1 MENMTPSILAN
12 LAFWL
17 IGIVATGCYFYR
29 LCWHIG
35 VKYLAPAAIYVL
47 RMKYSFMALKWCI
60 NSFCK
65 LAGFSYTVTAIHHAG
80 NDELFTGLSFTDAD
94 DKFYQLLETTRNW
107 KHVYVTRVSKRKTKI
122 VRSIKY

>member
-1 MENMTPSILAN
+1 MELTPSVLVN

-29 LCWHIG
+29 LCWHAG
-35 VKYLAPAAIYVL
+35 VKYLAPAIIYVM
-47 RMKYSFMALKWCI
+47 RMKYSLIVIKWAI

-65 LAGFSYTVTAIHHAG
+65 LVGFSYTVTAIRHAG
-80 NDELFTGLSFTDAD
+80 NDEVFTGLSFTDAD
-94 DKFYQLLETTRNW
+94 DKFYELIETTKNW
-107 KHVYVTRVSKRKTKI
+107 KHVYVTRVSKHKSII